1 MTHHLKILPC
11 YFREVASGNKTF
23 ELRKN
28 DRDFKAG
35 DSLILQEYN
44 GQYTGHEITCNVPYV
59 FHGGEL
65 GLDKDYC
72 ILSIANV
79 KETEWHERIGYKKLG
94 KNSWIKEA
102 PNAK

>member
-28 DRDFKAG
+28 DRDFKSG

-44 GQYTGHEITCNVPYV
+44 GQYFASSIFEVVVFCRTVFFEQCRDNILITH
-59 FHGGEL
+59 FQH
-65 GLDKDYC
+65 
-72 ILSIANV
+72 
-79 KETEWHERIGYKKLG
+79 
-94 KNSWIKEA
+94 
-102 PNAK
+102 